1 MTAALKNWRTT
12 VAGLVTA
19 VAGFVLFSP
28 QTFAR
33 WPWVCDAAR
42 YVMSGGLISLGL
54 VSKDAATHSTSAEV
68 EAATIKAEPKP

>member
-54 VSKDAATHSTSAEV
+54 VSKDAATHSTSTEV
-68 EAATIKAEPKP
+68 EAATIKADPKP